1 MINNYFYDL
10 PKDLQETIY
19 YINTKNS
26 KNILNKELHFLYSSI
41 KYINRAINDLEP
53 ELYNFMDDN
62 NITSYVNELVIR
74 DNIPLLKHE
83 IIEELNFDL
92 LIKKKL
98 SMFYLEMFEYNSD
111 NEFCEEQ
118 VDGNIINTVEETI
131 DFWVMNM
138 EEHLLQNETI
148 SVIYAPLNIV
158 S

>member
-41 KYINRAINDLEP
+41 KYINKAINDLEP

-62 NITSYVNELVIR
+62 NISSYVNELAIR

-131 DFWVMNM
+131 GFWTMNM
-138 EEHLLQNETI
+138 EEHLLQN
-148 SVIYAPLNIV
+148 
-158 S
+158 

>member
-26 KNILNKELHFLYSSI
+26 KNILNKQLHSLYSSI
-41 KYINRAINDLEP
+41 KYINRAINDVEP

-62 NITSYVNELVIR
+62 NISSYVNELAIR
-74 DNIPLLKHE
+74 DNIPLLKDE

-98 SMFYLEMFEYNSD
+98 FMFYLEMFEYNSD
-111 NEFCEEQ
+111 NEFCEEL
-118 VDGNIINTVEETI
+118 VDENIINIVETRI
-131 DFWVMNM
+131 GFWTMSM
-138 EEHLLQNETI
+138 EENLLHN
-148 SVIYAPLNIV
+148 
-158 S
+158 

>member
-19 YINTKNS
+19 YINTKNF
-26 KNILNKELHFLYSSI
+26 KNILNKKLHSQYTSI
-41 KYINRAINDLEP
+41 KYINRAINYVEP

-62 NITSYVNELVIR
+62 NITSCVNELTIR
-74 DNIPLLKHE
+74 DNIPLLKDK

-98 SMFYLEMFEYNSD
+98 CMFYLEIFEYNSD
-111 NEFCEEQ
+111 NEFCEEL

-131 DFWVMNM
+131 GYWAMNM
-138 EEHLLQNETI
+138 EEHLLQN
-148 SVIYAPLNIV
+148 
-158 S
+158 

>member
-26 KNILNKELHFLYSSI
+26 KNILNKELHSLYSSI
-41 KYINRAINDLEP
+41 KYINRAINYVEP

-62 NITSYVNELVIR
+62 NISSYVNELAIR
-74 DNIPLLKHE
+74 DNILLLKDE
-83 IIEELNFDL
+83 ITEELNFDL

-98 SMFYLEMFEYNSD
+98 FMFYLEMFEYNSD
-111 NEFCEEQ
+111 NEFCEEL

-131 DFWVMNM
+131 GFWGMNM
-138 EEHLLQNETI
+138 EEHLLQN
-148 SVIYAPLNIV
+148 
-158 S
+158 